1 MWNLLQCIVTWPS
14 EPLEAFAAP
23 NAPASVMASV
33 FLYFIYSSDFSII
46 SFTPSPFTPTPPPF
60 TAPPLTSLTHLYQVP
75 TYYYFKLLPFLL
87 LLRPLTCSIFSQA
100 TLNPAQSERKKKES
114 QPETSTPRHIQY
126 RRRHRFENPTSAQV
140 TMFSLSPSVNLPCSV
155 LCSSKFQCLY
165 FKVFVQVLCFDFVCV
180 SMFCK

>member
-1 MWNLLQCIVTWPS
+1 MWDLLQCIVTWPS

-33 FLYFIYSSDFSII
+33 FLYFIYSSDFFIYFIYTFSIYSNSFSIYCSSINI
-46 SFTPSPFTPTPPPF
+46 SHSP
-60 TAPPLTSLTHLYQVP
+60 LP

-140 TMFSLSPSVNLPCSV
+140 TMFSLSPSVNPPCSV
-155 LCSSKFQCLY
+155 LCSSTF
-165 FKVFVQVLCFDFVCV
+165 
-180 SMFCK
+180 

>member
-1 MWNLLQCIVTWPS
+1 MWDLLQCIVASTS

-23 NAPASVMASV
+23 NAPATFMASV
-33 FLYFIYSSDFSII
+33 FLYFIYSSDFSIYFI
-46 SFTPSPFTPTPPPF
+46 YTFSIYCFSINTSH
-60 TAPPLTSLTHLYQVP
+60 PPLP
-75 TYYYFKLLPFLL
+75 TYHYFKLLPFFL

-100 TLNPAQSERKKKES
+100 TLNPAQSERKKES
-114 QPETSTPRHIQY
+114 QPETSTPRHIRY

-140 TMFSLSPSVNLPCSV
+140 TMFSLSPSVNPPCSV